1 MHNIDSIFESLLDS
15 LDEKIALIDR
25 QGMIIYV
32 NHAWEAYWISCGLHP
47 RAAGTGINYLQVCDK
62 AAAQGDQVAKEAANG
77 IRMVLSQTT
86 ARFVHEYPCHDETV
100 QRWFMMRVTALHG
113 EAASHGCAVISHLDI
128 TDRKLAEQ
136 RIENLAMEDALTG
149 LPNRRQLDRFLHQ
162 EWQRGMRNQTPVSLI
177 MADIDHF
184 KDYNDAFG
192 HLVGDACLRKVAQR
206 LQNHARRP
214 SDLAAR
220 FGGEE
225 FSLVLG
231 NTPLAYAKDTAEDLR
246 VGILRMQIQHRD
258 ERTLSIS
265 AGVACLIPRQ
275 GESPMRLIE
284 AADNALYRA
293 KQMGRNQ
300 TLAA

>member
-1 MHNIDSIFESLLDS
+1 ML
-15 LDEKIALIDR
+15 
-25 QGMIIYV
+25 
-32 NHAWEAYWISCGLHP
+32 
-47 RAAGTGINYLQVCDK
+47 RA
-62 AAAQGDQVAKEAANG
+62 
-77 IRMVLSQTT
+77 
-86 ARFVHEYPCHDETV
+86 
-100 QRWFMMRVTALHG
+100 TALHG
-113 EAASHGCAVISHLDI
+113 KAANHGYAVISHLNI

-192 HLVGDACLRKVAQR
+192 HLMGDACLRKVAQR

-231 NTPLAYAKDTAEDLR
+231 NASLAYAKDTAEDIR